1 MAKKIGIIKA
11 PDGFY
16 IGSLLKTGLP
26 SADSRKITD
35 DEITFM
41 FEDMMRR
48 HKADTGK
55 DTKMFFH
62 KNIPALIAKVDPSL
76 EECGIMTPRMKA
88 MMQAKAKQQMAMRGH
103 AGQPVQTQKAR
114 PQGLRLA
121 VPKPQ

>member
-1 MAKKIGIIKA
+1 MAKNFGIVKA

-16 IGSLLKTGLP
+16 IGSILKSGML

-35 DEITFM
+35 DEIAFM

-48 HKADTGK
+48 HKAETGEK
-55 DTKMFFH
+55 VRTFFH
-62 KNIPALIAKVDPSL
+62 AHEPVMIAKVDPSL

-88 MMQAKAKQQMAMRGH
+88 MLTARAKQMAAMRR
-103 AGQPVQTQKAR
+103 PAR

-121 VPKPQ
+121 VPKVQN

>member
-16 IGSLLKTGLP
+16 IGSLNKTGLP

-48 HKADTGK
+48 HKAETGK
-55 DTKMFFH
+55 GVKTFFH
-62 KNIPALIAKVDPSL
+62 KHVPTMIAKVDPTL
-76 EECGIMTPRMKA
+76 EECGIMTPRLKTML
-88 MMQAKAKQQMAMRGH
+88 QAKAQQQLSQRGMAQR
-103 AGQPVQTQKAR
+103 Q
-114 PQGLRLA
+114 PQGLRLG
-121 VPKPQ
+121 VPR

>member
-1 MAKKIGIIKA
+1 MNTTMAKKIGIIKA

-16 IGSLLKTGLP
+16 IGSLNKNGLP

-35 DEITFM
+35 DEITYM

-48 HKADTGK
+48 HKAETGK
-55 DTKMFFH
+55 SVKMFFH
-62 KNIPALIAKVDPSL
+62 KNVPMMIAKVDPTL

-88 MMQAKAKQQMAMRGH
+88 MLQAKAQQQIAQRGQ
-103 AGQPVQTQKAR
+103 AQRK
-114 PQGLRLA
+114 PQGLRLQ

>member
-1 MAKKIGIIKA
+1 MAKKVGIIKA

-35 DEITFM
+35 DEITYM

-48 HKADTGK
+48 HKAETGK
-55 DTKMFFH
+55 TVKTFFH
-62 KNIPALIAKVDPSL
+62 KHVPTLIAKVDPTL

-88 MMQAKAKQQMAMRGH
+88 VLEAKVRQQAMAKQAQ
-103 AGQPVQTQKAR
+103 QPR
-114 PQGLRLA
+114 GLRLA
-121 VPKPQ
+121 VPK

>member
-1 MAKKIGIIKA
+1 MAKKVGIIKA

-26 SADSRKITD
+26 SADARKITD

-48 HKADTGK
+48 HKAETGK
-55 DTKMFFH
+55 TVKTFFH
-62 KNIPALIAKVDPSL
+62 KHVPTLIAKVDPSL

-88 MMQAKAKQQMAMRGH
+88 AIAARQQAA
-103 AGQPVQTQKAR
+103 QKAQVKSLR
-114 PQGLRLA
+114 NVPQGLKLA
-121 VPKPQ
+121 VPK

>member
-1 MAKKIGIIKA
+1 MAKKVGIIKA

-16 IGSLLKTGLP
+16 IGSLNKNGLP

-41 FEDMMRR
+41 FEDIMRR
-48 HKADTGK
+48 HKAETGK
-55 DTKMFFH
+55 NVKVFFH
-62 KNIPALIAKVDPSL
+62 KHEPALIAKVDPSL
-76 EECGIMTPRMKA
+76 EECGIMTPRMRA
-88 MMQAKAKQQMAMRGH
+88 MLQAKAQQQM
-103 AGQPVQTQKAR
+103 GQAQRK

>member
-1 MAKKIGIIKA
+1 MAKKVGIIKA

-41 FEDMMRR
+41 FEDMIRR
-48 HKADTGK
+48 HKAETGK
-55 DTKMFFH
+55 NVKVFFH
-62 KNIPALIAKVDPSL
+62 QHTPALIAKVDPSL

-88 MMQAKAKQQMAMRGH
+88 VLEAKARQQAMTK
-103 AGQPVQTQKAR
+103 AQQQPK
-114 PQGLRLA
+114 GLRLA
-121 VPKPQ
+121 VPK

>member
-1 MAKKIGIIKA
+1 MAKKVGIIKA

-16 IGSLLKTGLP
+16 IGSLNKTGLP

-48 HKADTGK
+48 HKAETGK
-55 DTKMFFH
+55 STKTFFH
-62 KNIPALIAKVDPSL
+62 QHVPAMIAKVDPSL

-88 MMQAKAKQQMAMRGH
+88 MLQAKAQQQMA
-103 AGQPVQTQKAR
+103 QKRQAQR
-114 PQGLRLA
+114 QPQGLRLG
-121 VPKPQ
+121 VPK

>member
-26 SADSRKITD
+26 SADSRRITD

-48 HKADTGK
+48 HKAETGK
-55 DTKMFFH
+55 NTKTFFH
-62 KNIPALIAKVDPSL
+62 KHVPMMIAKVDPTL

-88 MMQAKAKQQMAMRGH
+88 MLQAKAQQQIAQRGQ
-103 AGQPVQTQKAR
+103 AQRK

>member
-1 MAKKIGIIKA
+1 MAKKVGIIKA

-16 IGSLLKTGLP
+16 IGSLNKTGLP

-35 DEITFM
+35 TEITFM

-48 HKADTGK
+48 HKAETGK
-55 DTKMFFH
+55 STKTFFH
-62 KNIPALIAKVDPSL
+62 QHVPAMIAKVDPSL

-88 MMQAKAKQQMAMRGH
+88 MLQAKAQQQIAQRGQ
-103 AGQPVQTQKAR
+103 AQR

>member
-16 IGSLLKTGLP
+16 IGSLNKTGLP

-48 HKADTGK
+48 HRAETGK
-55 DTKMFFH
+55 NVQIFFH
-62 KNIPALIAKVDPSL
+62 QHEPAMIAKVDPSL
-76 EECGIMTPRMKA
+76 EECGIMTPRLKA
-88 MMQAKAKQQMAMRGH
+88 ALQARAKQQAMMA
-103 AGQPVQTQKAR
+103 QKK
-114 PQGLRLA
+114 PQGLRLGF
-121 VPKPQ
+121 PKPQN

>member
-1 MAKKIGIIKA
+1 MAKNFGIVKA

-16 IGSLLKTGLP
+16 IGCILKSGML

-35 DEITFM
+35 DEIAFM

-48 HKADTGK
+48 HKAETGK
-55 DTKMFFH
+55 NVRTFFH
-62 KNIPALIAKVDPSL
+62 AHEPVMIAKVDPTL

-88 MMQAKAKQQMAMRGH
+88 MLHAKARQQKAMR
-103 AGQPVQTQKAR
+103 AKAQ

-121 VPKPQ
+121 VPKVQN

>member
-16 IGSLLKTGLP
+16 IGSLNKTGLP

-48 HKADTGK
+48 HKAETGK
-55 DTKMFFH
+55 NVKMFFH
-62 KNIPALIAKVDPSL
+62 KHVPALIAKVDPSL
-76 EECGIMTPRMKA
+76 EECGVMTPKMKA
-88 MMQAKAKQQMAMRGH
+88 LLQTKAAQQAKR
-103 AGQPVQTQKAR
+103 TQR
-114 PQGLRLA
+114 QPQGLRLG
-121 VPKPQ
+121 VPK

>member
-1 MAKKIGIIKA
+1 MAKNLGIVKA

-16 IGSLLKTGLP
+16 IGSMNKTGLP

-35 DEITFM
+35 TEITFM

-48 HKADTGK
+48 HKAETGK
-55 DTKMFFH
+55 NVRTFFH
-62 KNIPALIAKVDPSL
+62 AHEPVMIAKVDPTL

-88 MMQAKAKQQMAMRGH
+88 MLQAKAKQMASVRK
-103 AGQPVQTQKAR
+103 PAR

-121 VPKPQ
+121 VPKVQN

>member
-35 DEITFM
+35 TEIAFM
-41 FEDMMRR
+41 FEDMLRR
-48 HKADTGK
+48 HKAETGK
-55 DTKMFFH
+55 NVKTFFH
-62 KNIPALIAKVDPSL
+62 QHVPAMIAKVDPSL

-88 MMQAKAKQQMAMRGH
+88 MIEAKARRQAMMRTQVQR
-103 AGQPVQTQKAR
+103 QPK
-114 PQGLRLA
+114 GLRLA
-121 VPKPQ
+121 VPKTQN

>member
-1 MAKKIGIIKA
+1 MAKKVGIIKA

-16 IGSLLKTGLP
+16 IGSLNKNGLP

-35 DEITFM
+35 DEITFI

-48 HKADTGK
+48 HKADTGSN
-55 DTKMFFH
+55 TKTFFH
-62 KNIPALIAKVDPSL
+62 KHVPTLIAKGDPTL
-76 EECGIMTPRMKA
+76 EECGIMTPLMKA
-88 MMQAKAKQQMAMRGH
+88 MLQAKAKQQM
-103 AGQPVQTQKAR
+103 GQAQRK